1 MENPLLKQGAIPTFS
16 TIIPEQHIEPAVR
29 QTLDKHRAALAGL
42 LSKDKKYTWDNL
54 LKPLD
59 NMEDCLSKTWTPV
72 SHMHSVVE
80 SDALR
85 SAYNACLPL
94 LIEYHS
100 EMMQNSHLFAAVQ
113 SIADS
118 EEFKRMD
125 AGKQK
130 VIQNALRDFKL
141 AGVGLPDK
149 DKAQFADLQKQLSKL
164 QTLFAEHIL
173 DATQGWTLHITDSKD
188 VAGLTEQDLTIAQ
201 QTAAERGKEG
211 WLFTLEYPSFAAV
224 MTYMEN
230 RELRRQMYE
239 AYVTRASDQG
249 PNAGQWDNTQVLE
262 DILRLRYELANLL
275 GFKNFAEYSL
285 ATKMADSVPRV
296 LNFLNDLVERSQ
308 ATAQAEVRELTEFA
322 KSLDNLQQ
330 LEAWDV
336 SFYSEKLRKQ
346 KYNISKEEL
355 RPYFPLDK
363 VMSGMFTVVNKLY
376 GITIKEKSG
385 IDTWH
390 PQVQYFEIF
399 DESNELRGGFYTD
412 LFARP
417 HKRDGAWMDEAR
429 IRRILDDG
437 SIQMPIAFLTCN
449 FTRAVDN
456 KPALLT
462 QDEVETLFHEFGHC
476 LHHLLTKIEYPS
488 ISGINGVPWDA
499 VEFPSQIME
508 HWAWEKAT
516 MPLISGH
523 YETGEPL
530 PDEIYH
536 KLLAAKNFQSG
547 LQMLRQLEFSLFDF
561 RLHSEYDPAL
571 GGRVQSI
578 LNELRKLSAVVKV
591 PAYNRFQNTFSH
603 IFSGSYAAGYY
614 SYKWAEVLSSDA
626 YSLFEETGVFNADTG
641 RKYMQSIL
649 EVGGVRD
656 PMVSF
661 VVFRGREPK
670 IDALLRHSGLAAP
683 DAE

>member
-1 MENPLLKQGAIPTFS
+1 MENPLLTQGATPTFS
-16 TIIPEQHIEPAVR
+16 DVKPEHIEPAVR
-29 QTLDKHRAALAGL
+29 HILGEHRAELAAL
-42 LSKDKKYTWDNL
+42 LSKDKTYTWDNL

-59 NMEDCLSKTWTPV
+59 NMEDILSKTWTPV
-72 SHMHSVVE
+72 SHMHATVE
-80 SDALR
+80 SEQLR

-100 EMMQNSHLFAAVQ
+100 DMMQNSDLFAAVQ
-113 SIADS
+113 SIYES
-118 EEFKRMD
+118 QEFKQMD

-141 AGVGLPDK
+141 AGVALSDK
-149 DKAQFADLQKQLSKL
+149 DKAHFADLQKQLSKL
-164 QTLFAEHIL
+164 QTQFAENIL
-173 DATQGWTLHITDSKD
+173 DATQGWTLLVTNPKA
-188 VAGLTEQDLTIAQ
+188 VAGLTEQDSTIAR
-201 QTAAERGKEG
+201 QTAAERNQEG
-211 WLFTLEYPSFAAV
+211 WLFTLEYPSYSAV
-224 MTYMEN
+224 MKYLEN
-230 RELRRQMYE
+230 RELRQQMYE
-239 AYVTRASDQG
+239 AYATRASDQG
-249 PNAGQWDNTQVLE
+249 PNAGRWDNTAVLE
-262 DILRLRYELANLL
+262 NILKLRYELANLL

-285 ATKMADSVPRV
+285 ATKMADSVSRV
-296 LNFLNDLVERSQ
+296 MNFLNDLVERSQ
-308 ATAQAEVRELTEFA
+308 ATAKEEVRELTEFA
-322 KSLDNLQQ
+322 KSRDNLNQ
-330 LEAWDV
+330 LEAWDLA
-336 SFYSEKLRKQ
+336 FYSEKLRQQ
-346 KYNISKEEL
+346 KYDISQEEL

-363 VMSGMFTVVNKLY
+363 VMSGMFIVVNKLY
-376 GITIKEKSG
+376 GITIRE
-385 IDTWH
+385 IPNMDTWH

-399 DESNELRGGFYTD
+399 DQNNEKRGGFYTD
-412 LFARP
+412 LFARQ
-417 HKRDGAWMDEAR
+417 HKRDGAWMDECR

-449 FTRAVDN
+449 FTRAVDD

-476 LHHLLTKIEYPS
+476 LHHLLTKINYSS

-516 MPLISGH
+516 MPLISAH
-523 YETGEPL
+523 HETGEPL
-530 PDEIYH
+530 PDALYQ

-547 LQMLRQLEFSLFDF
+547 LQTLRQLEFSIFDF
-561 RLHSEYDPAL
+561 RLHSEYDPAK
-571 GGRVQSI
+571 GARVKET
-578 LNELRKLSAVVKV
+578 LAEVRKISAVVRT
-591 PAYNRFQNTFSH
+591 PEFNRFQNSFSH
-603 IFSGSYAAGYY
+603 IFSGGYAAGYY

-641 RKYMQSIL
+641 RKYLQSIL

-661 VVFRGREPK
+661 VAFRGREPK

-683 DAE
+683 DA